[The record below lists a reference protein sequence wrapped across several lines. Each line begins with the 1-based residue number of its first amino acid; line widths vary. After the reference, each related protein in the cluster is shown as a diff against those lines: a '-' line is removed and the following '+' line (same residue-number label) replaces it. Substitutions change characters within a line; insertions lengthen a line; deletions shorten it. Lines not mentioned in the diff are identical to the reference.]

1 MALKKELT
9 KVKKRDEL
17 EYESLLP
24 EHQNVYGDIEHLII
38 TWSLDGT
45 KTAGTLTRRI
55 MKKLAKHKLINV
67 TKNGKKT
74 NK

>member
-9 KVKKRDEL
+9 KTKKRDEL

-24 EHQNVYGDIEHLII
+24 EHKKVYGEIENLII
-38 TWSLDGT
+38 VWSLDGT

-55 MKKLAKHKLINV
+55 MKKLAKHKLISV
-67 TKNGKKT
+67 EKDGKKT

>member
-24 EHQNVYGDIEHLII
+24 EHKSVYGDIENLII
-38 TWSLDGT
+38 TWNLDGT

-67 TKNGKKT
+67 PKNGKKT